1 MLYQPVGFTCS
12 LRQTW
17 GGLLC
22 IPKLRQ
28 SSHFPPFLTACSKP
42 WTSAPLA

>member
-1 MLYQPVGFTCS
+1 VEVAGHA
-12 LRQTW
+12 LR
-17 GGLLC
+17 

-28 SSHFPPFLTACSKP
+28 SSHFPPILAARSKP

>member
-1 MLYQPVGFTCS
+1 MGSGAWVRPVKVAGYA
-12 LRQTW
+12 LR
-17 GGLLC
+17 